1 MVHCVIVKKMSQRAV
16 MDEFA
21 VDGIAISRKYIS
33 SCMAD
38 YNKYL
43 NPNHRT
49 DTASQFREASLA
61 ADQQKYIYDLFVKDP
76 ELYFDEVAT
85 KFQRT

>member
-1 MVHCVIVKKMSQRAV
+1 MHCVIVEKKSQRV
-16 MDEFA
+16 VVEEFA
-21 VDGIAISRKYIS
+21 ADGIAISRRYIS

-76 ELYFDEVAT
+76 ELYFDEVAV
-85 KFQRT
+85 KFERT